1 MQHIKNIELFLRG
14 KKLYWNLGQLIT
26 GRKVIGEKFNIDE
39 NKVQRIL
46 KKFEKQLQ
54 IEQQMSNKNR
64 LITIKNWCQYQIGD
78 NQTTSSEHQVNTNKN
93 VKNIYLYYLN
103 KYKGENA
110 KTFREKMRVIR
121 EIKQNEDLTEEI
133 ERGLENYILGV
144 E

>member
-110 KTFREKMRVIR
+110 KTFREKMKVIR
-121 EIKQNEDLTEEI
+121 EIKQKEDLTEEQ

>member
-1 MQHIKNIELFLRG
+1 
-14 KKLYWNLGQLIT
+14 
-26 GRKVIGEKFNIDE
+26 
-39 NKVQRIL
+39 
-46 KKFEKQLQ
+46 
-54 IEQQMSNKNR
+54 MSNKNR